1 MTESIALCDS
11 HCHVGEDDYA
21 LPARDILSAAANVNV
36 EKVITLGGDIPTSR
50 QMIDYAHKYNGFE
63 GETVLAFAGI
73 HPHEC
78 ANVTND
84 DVDQIKRLIVD
95 NRDVTIGVG
104 EVGLD
109 YCYDYKLR
117 NKQIP
122 VLEAQIQLA
131 LDLNLP
137 LSFHIRSGEGGDAF
151 ADFFAILRNF
161 NNKVRGVVHS
171 FTDTMPNLEK
181 VLSLDLYIGVNGI
194 ATFNKDPKLAEVY
207 RAIPVGR
214 MVLETDS
221 PYLTPKP
228 YRGKTNQP
236 AYIRRIAEFMA
247 DYTGYPLE
255 YIASITT
262 RNVDQVYGL

>member
-1 MTESIALCDS
+1 MAESIVLCDS
-11 HCHVGEDDYA
+11 HCHVGEGDYT
-21 LPARDILSAAANVNV
+21 LSATEILHNAAQVDV
-36 EKVITLGGDIPTSR
+36 KKVITLGGDVATSR
-50 QMIDYAHKYNGFE
+50 QMIDYARKYNGFE

-78 ANVTND
+78 VNVTNND
-84 DVDQIKRLIVD
+84 IDQIKRLIVD

-117 NKQIP
+117 DKQLP
-122 VLEAQIQLA
+122 VLEVQIQLA

-161 NNKVRGVVHS
+161 NDKVRGVVHS
-171 FTDTMPNLEK
+171 FTDNMSNLEK

-236 AYIRRIAEFMA
+236 AYIRQIAEFMA

-262 RNVDQVYGL
+262 RNTEQIYGL